1 MADIDTES
9 PAQRSARLRREKR
22 NAKIQAEGSDRLAR
36 ITQLSGRPAPA
47 PEERMSQ
54 TKTLQKDDCHGLTLI
69 IASMTQTPTK
79 TAQPTSTM
87 TPQHASIE
95 DPDEVDISEH
105 YWTPTPSDQTQLA
118 RLQQQQ
124 QQQSPFARPGQQ
136 DEDPMLKMMQS
147 LLSGDPSA
155 AGGIPDSAM
164 DDLPPMLKAMMQG
177 QRATQQQ
184 ASPPT
189 GTTYLW
195 RIVHAVF
202 ALALAIY
209 IAASGTFNGSKLSR
223 SASLEGSDFGPRLFY
238 MFATAEVVLQSS
250 RYFMEKGR
258 LQGSGWLATIAN
270 SGLVPQP
277 YSNYISMLGRY
288 AVIWQTVVADAM
300 VIVFAL
306 GCLAWWNG
314 MATA

>member
-1 MADIDTES
+1 MADVDTES
-9 PAQRSARLRREKR
+9 PAQRAARLRREKR
-22 NAKIQAEGSDRLAR
+22 NAKIQTEGSDRLAR

-47 PEERMSQ
+47 PEEP
-54 TKTLQKDDCHGLTLI
+54 
-69 IASMTQTPTK
+69 SMTQTPTK
-79 TAQPTSTM
+79 PAQATSTM

-105 YWTPTPSDQTQLA
+105 YWTPTPSDQSQLA
-118 RLQQQQ
+118 RLQHQ
-124 QQQSPFARPGQQ
+124 QQQSPFQRPGGQQ

-184 ASPPT
+184 ASSPT

-202 ALALAIY
+202 ALALGIY
-209 IAASGTFNGSKLSR
+209 IAASGTFHGSKMSR
-223 SASLEGSDFGPRLFY
+223 NIVLEGSDFGPRLFY

-250 RYFMEKGR
+250 RYYMEKGR

-277 YSNYISMLGRY
+277 YSHYISMAGRY

-300 VIVFAL
+300 VVVFVL

-314 MATA
+314 MAAA

>member
-1 MADIDTES
+1 MADADTES

-47 PEERMSQ
+47 SEERMSQ
-54 TKTLQKDDCHGLTLI
+54 AKSLHNEGHLRLTRL

-79 TAQPTSTM
+79 TAQPMSTM

-118 RLQQQQ
+118 RLQQQ

-223 SASLEGSDFGPRLFY
+223 SASLDGSDFGPRLFY
-238 MFATAEVVLQSS
+238 MFATAEVVLQ
-250 RYFMEKGR
+250 
-258 LQGSGWLATIAN
+258 
-270 SGLVPQP
+270 
-277 YSNYISMLGRY
+277 
-288 AVIWQTVVADAM
+288 
-300 VIVFAL
+300 
-306 GCLAWWNG
+306 
-314 MATA
+314 

>member
-1 MADIDTES
+1 MADLDTES

-22 NAKIQAEGSDRLAR
+22 NAKIQTEGSDRLAR

-47 PEERMSQ
+47 PEEP
-54 TKTLQKDDCHGLTLI
+54 
-69 IASMTQTPTK
+69 SMTQTPTK
-79 TAQPTSTM
+79 TAKPTSTM

-118 RLQQQQ
+118 RLQQQQQ

-184 ASPPT
+184 ASAPT

>member
-1 MADIDTES
+1 MSDVDAES

-47 PEERMSQ
+47 PEEP
-54 TKTLQKDDCHGLTLI
+54 
-69 IASMTQTPTK
+69 SMKQTPTK
-79 TAQPTSTM
+79 PAQATPTK
-87 TPQHASIE
+87 TPQQASVE

-105 YWTPTPSDQTQLA
+105 YWTPTPSDQTQLS

-184 ASPPT
+184 
-189 GTTYLW
+189 
-195 RIVHAVF
+195 
-202 ALALAIY
+202 
-209 IAASGTFNGSKLSR
+209 
-223 SASLEGSDFGPRLFY
+223 
-238 MFATAEVVLQSS
+238 
-250 RYFMEKGR
+250 
-258 LQGSGWLATIAN
+258 
-270 SGLVPQP
+270 
-277 YSNYISMLGRY
+277 
-288 AVIWQTVVADAM
+288 
-300 VIVFAL
+300 
-306 GCLAWWNG
+306 
-314 MATA
+314 

>member
-1 MADIDTES
+1 MADVDTES

-22 NAKIQAEGSDRLAR
+22 NAKIQTEGSDRLAR

-47 PEERMSQ
+47 PEEP
-54 TKTLQKDDCHGLTLI
+54 
-69 IASMTQTPTK
+69 SMTQTPTK

-105 YWTPTPSDQTQLA
+105 YWTPTPTDQTQLA

-124 QQQSPFARPGQQ
+124 QQSPFTRPGQQ

-223 SASLEGSDFGPRLFY
+223 SASLQDSDFGPRLFY

>member
-1 MADIDTES
+1 MADVDTES
-9 PAQRSARLRREKR
+9 PAQRAARLRREKR
-22 NAKIQAEGSDRLAR
+22 NAKIQTEGSDRLAR

-47 PEERMSQ
+47 PEEP
-54 TKTLQKDDCHGLTLI
+54 
-69 IASMTQTPTK
+69 SMTQTPTK
-79 TAQPTSTM
+79 PAQATSTM

-105 YWTPTPSDQTQLA
+105 YWTPTPSEQSQLA
-118 RLQQQQ
+118 RLQHQ
-124 QQQSPFARPGQQ
+124 QQQSPFPRPGGQQ

-177 QRATQQQ
+177 QRTTQQQ
-184 ASPPT
+184 ASSPT

-195 RIVHAVF
+195 RVVHAVF
-202 ALALAIY
+202 ALALGIY
-209 IAASGTFNGSKLSR
+209 IAASGTFHGSKMSR
-223 SASLEGSDFGPRLFY
+223 NTVLEGSDFGPRLFY

-250 RYFMEKGR
+250 RYYMEKGR

-277 YSNYISMLGRY
+277 YSHYISMAGRY

-300 VIVFAL
+300 VVVFVL

-314 MATA
+314 TAAA

>member
-1 MADIDTES
+1 M
-9 PAQRSARLRREKR
+9 K
-22 NAKIQAEGSDRLAR
+22 
-36 ITQLSGRPAPA
+36 
-47 PEERMSQ
+47 
-54 TKTLQKDDCHGLTLI
+54 
-69 IASMTQTPTK
+69 QTPTRP
-79 TAQPTSTM
+79 AQATPTK

-124 QQQSPFARPGQQ
+124 QQSPFARPGQP

-189 GTTYLW
+189 GSTYLW

-202 ALALAIY
+202 ALALGVY
-209 IAASGTFNGSKLSR
+209 IAVSGTFNGSKLSR
-223 SASLEGSDFGPRLFY
+223 SVSLQESDFGPRLFY
-238 MFATAEVVLQSS
+238 IFATAEVVLQSS
-250 RYFMEKGR
+250 RYYMEKGR

-277 YSNYISMLGRY
+277 WSNYISMLGRY

-300 VIVFAL
+300 VIVFVL

>member
-1 MADIDTES
+1 MADVDTES
-9 PAQRSARLRREKR
+9 PAQRAARLRREKR
-22 NAKIQAEGSDRLAR
+22 NAKIQTEGSDRLAR

-47 PEERMSQ
+47 PEEP
-54 TKTLQKDDCHGLTLI
+54 
-69 IASMTQTPTK
+69 SMVQTPTK
-79 TAQPTSTM
+79 PAQATSPM

-105 YWTPTPSDQTQLA
+105 YWTPTASEQSQLA
-118 RLQQQQ
+118 RYQQQ
-124 QQQSPFARPGQQ
+124 QQQSPFQRPGQQ

-147 LLSGDPSA
+147 LLSGDASA

-184 ASPPT
+184 ASAPT

-202 ALALAIY
+202 ALALGLY

-223 SASLEGSDFGPRLFY
+223 SNSLGGSDFGPRLFY

-277 YSNYISMLGRY
+277 WSNYISMAGRY

-300 VIVFAL
+300 VIVFVL

>member
-1 MADIDTES
+1 
-9 PAQRSARLRREKR
+9 
-22 NAKIQAEGSDRLAR
+22 
-36 ITQLSGRPAPA
+36 
-47 PEERMSQ
+47 
-54 TKTLQKDDCHGLTLI
+54 
-69 IASMTQTPTK
+69 
-79 TAQPTSTM
+79 
-87 TPQHASIE
+87 
-95 DPDEVDISEH
+95 
-105 YWTPTPSDQTQLA
+105 
-118 RLQQQQ
+118 
-124 QQQSPFARPGQQ
+124 
-136 DEDPMLKMMQS
+136 
-147 LLSGDPSA
+147 
-155 AGGIPDSAM
+155 
-164 DDLPPMLKAMMQG
+164 MLKAMMQG
-177 QRATQQQ
+177 QRTTQQQ
-184 ASPPT
+184 ASAPT

-223 SASLEGSDFGPRLFY
+223 STSLEGSDFGPRLFY

-250 RYFMEKGR
+250 RYFMEQGR

-300 VIVFAL
+300 VVVFAL

>member
-1 MADIDTES
+1 
-9 PAQRSARLRREKR
+9 
-22 NAKIQAEGSDRLAR
+22 
-36 ITQLSGRPAPA
+36 
-47 PEERMSQ
+47 
-54 TKTLQKDDCHGLTLI
+54 
-69 IASMTQTPTK
+69 
-79 TAQPTSTM
+79 M

-105 YWTPTPSDQTQLA
+105 YWTPTASEQSQLA
-118 RLQQQQ
+118 RYQQQ
-124 QQQSPFARPGQQ
+124 QQQSPFQRPGQQ

-147 LLSGDPSA
+147 LLSGDASA

-184 ASPPT
+184 ASAPT

-202 ALALAIY
+202 ALALGLY

-223 SASLEGSDFGPRLFY
+223 SNSLEGSDFGPRLFY

-277 YSNYISMLGRY
+277 WSNFISMAGRY

-300 VIVFAL
+300 VIVFVL

>member
-1 MADIDTES
+1 M
-9 PAQRSARLRREKR
+9 Q
-22 NAKIQAEGSDRLAR
+22 
-36 ITQLSGRPAPA
+36 
-47 PEERMSQ
+47 
-54 TKTLQKDDCHGLTLI
+54 
-69 IASMTQTPTK
+69 QTPTK
-79 TAQPTSTM
+79 PAQATPTK

-118 RLQQQQ
+118 RLQQQQQ

-189 GTTYLW
+189 GSTYLW

-202 ALALAIY
+202 ALALGIY

-223 SASLEGSDFGPRLFY
+223 STSLQESDFGPKLFY
-238 MFATAEVVLQSS
+238 IFATAEVVLQSS

-277 YSNYISMLGRY
+277 WSNYISMLGRY
-288 AVIWQTVVADAM
+288 AVIWQTVVSDAM
-300 VIVFAL
+300 VVVFVL

>member
-1 MADIDTES
+1 MSDVDAES

-47 PEERMSQ
+47 PEEP
-54 TKTLQKDDCHGLTLI
+54 
-69 IASMTQTPTK
+69 SMKQTPTK
-79 TAQPTSTM
+79 PAQATPTK
-87 TPQHASIE
+87 TPQQASVE

-105 YWTPTPSDQTQLA
+105 YWTPTPSDQTQLS

-189 GTTYLW
+189 GSTYLW

-202 ALALAIY
+202 ALALGIY

-223 SASLEGSDFGPRLFY
+223 STSLQESDFGPRLFY

-250 RYFMEKGR
+250 RYFLEKGR

-277 YSNYISMLGRY
+277 WSNYISMLGRY
-288 AVIWQTVVADAM
+288 AVIWQTVIADAM
-300 VIVFAL
+300 VIVFVL

>member
-1 MADIDTES
+1 MSDVETES

-47 PEERMSQ
+47 PEEP
-54 TKTLQKDDCHGLTLI
+54 
-69 IASMTQTPTK
+69 SMRQTPTK
-79 TAQPTSTM
+79 PAQATPTK

-105 YWTPTPSDQTQLA
+105 YWTPTPSDQNQLA
-118 RLQQQQ
+118 RLQQQ

-189 GTTYLW
+189 GSTYLW

-202 ALALAIY
+202 ALALGIY

-223 SASLEGSDFGPRLFY
+223 STLLQESDFGPKLFY
-238 MFATAEVVLQSS
+238 IFATAEVVLQSS

-277 YSNYISMLGRY
+277 WSNYISMLGRY

-300 VIVFAL
+300 VIIFVL